1 MKEYEV
7 EMPDTGPGSYYDYLG
22 YCIAEDAINKNKG
35 GGNGGGNGPGCL
47 SVIFIISIGIGIMW
61 LLGR

>member
-1 MKEYEV
+1 V
-7 EMPDTGPGSYYDYLG
+7 DTGPGSYYDYLG
-22 YCIAEDAINKNKG
+22 YCIAEDEMNKNKG

-47 SVIFIISIGIGIMW
+47 SVILIILGLVTLVW